1 MASTINADTSDGLKI
16 TSDTSGTLDIQSGGT
31 TKMTVGSTIDLQG
44 NELVLD
50 ADADTSIHADTDD
63 QIDFK
68 VGGSDVGK
76 INSSGIEGANFVLLD
91 SSTLSS
97 DASTIEISASTIG
110 TSFNHLKLYAIAIPK
125 SSSAFFLRM
134 RDSSASILNSVSDY
148 GEQIYRGGGTDFND
162 STVSALT
169 TVTSGGTESGRSV
182 CIQYEIFN
190 LRSSSLNTNVIFSAS
205 ISNSTSRLF
214 IGGGGGA
221 IANQDNQGLQLSF
234 SSGDIATGSSYALY
248 GVKT

>member
-1 MASTINADTSDGLKI
+1 MTVKINADTSDGLKFV
-16 TSDTSGTLDIQSGGT
+16 SDTSGA
-31 TKMTVGSTIDLQG
+31 IDLQSNGVTKVSMDSSG
-44 NELVLD
+44 NIT
-50 ADADTSIHADTDD
+50 AT
-63 QIDFK
+63 
-68 VGGSDVGK
+68 K
-76 INSSGIEGANFVLLD
+76 INAGAGGGLVLLD

-110 TSFNHLKLYAIAIPK
+110 TTYNHLKLYAVAIPK
-125 SSSAFFLRM
+125 TGSAFFLRM
-134 RDSSASILNSVSDY
+134 RDSSASVLNSVSDY

-162 STVSALT
+162 SSVSALT

-182 CIQYEIFN
+182 CMQYDIFN

-214 IGGGGGA
+214 IGGAGGLQ
-221 IANQDNQGLQLSF
+221 ANEDNQGLQMLF

-248 GVKT
+248 GVATS

>member
-1 MASTINADTSDGLKI
+1 MSLVIKGSSSGQVTIDVPAAAGTNTITLPASTF
-16 TSDTSGTLDIQSGGT
+16 
-31 TKMTVGSTIDLQG
+31 TVPT
-44 NELVLD
+44 
-50 ADADTSIHADTDD
+50 
-63 QIDFK
+63 
-68 VGGSDVGK
+68 
-76 INSSGIEGANFVLLD
+76 SSGALVLLD

-110 TSFNHLKLYAIAIPK
+110 TTYNHLKLYAVAIPK

-134 RDSSASILNSVSDY
+134 RDSSASVLSSVSDY

-162 STVSALT
+162 SSVSALT
-169 TVTSGGTESGRSV
+169 TVSSGGTESGRSV
-182 CIQYEIFN
+182 CMQYDIFN

-214 IGGGGGA
+214 IGGAGGLQ
-221 IANQDNQGLQLSF
+221 ANEDNQGLQMLF

-248 GVKT
+248 GVATS